1 MELQEKISL
10 AYSDRELLKQSE
22 YTDAIHQVIELL
34 DKGKLRTAMPID
46 NSWQVNEWAKQA
58 ILLYFGIQKMETF
71 NLPPFEFYDKMSM
84 KLH

>member
-22 YTDAIHQVIELL
+22 YTNAIHHVIEEL

-46 NSWQVNEWAKQA
+46 NSWQVNE
-58 ILLYFGIQKMETF
+58 
-71 NLPPFEFYDKMSM
+71 
-84 KLH
+84 